1 MRPRKTTKR
10 LPGAFFSAGAEE
22 RPGEPVIYLQ
32 GRTYLEKIGHRQLSA
47 VVPSLEADAG
57 VQAGMRPID
66 VLSQLRQ
73 WIFFDFK
80 AIVTAFSAYAG
91 VDGDMAGDFT

>member
-1 MRPRKTTKR
+1 M
-10 LPGAFFSAGAEE
+10 
-22 RPGEPVIYLQ
+22 

-66 VLSQLRQ
+66 VLSQRR
-73 WIFFDFK
+73 FRSSGSG
-80 AIVTAFSAYAG
+80 FSLISKR
-91 VDGDMAGDFT
+91 

>member
-22 RPGEPVIYLQ
+22 RPREPVIYLQ
-32 GRTYLEKIGHRQLSA
+32 GHTYLEKIGHRQLSA

-66 VLSQLRQ
+66 VLSQRG
-73 WIFFDFK
+73 FAAPAMDFL
-80 AIVTAFSAYAG
+80 
-91 VDGDMAGDFT
+91 

>member
-22 RPGEPVIYLQ
+22 RLGEPVIYLQ
-32 GRTYLEKIGHRQLSA
+32 GHTYLEKIGQLSA

-66 VLSQLRQ
+66 VLSQRR
-73 WIFFDFK
+73 FRSSGNG
-80 AIVTAFSAYAG
+80 FSLISKR
-91 VDGDMAGDFT
+91 

>member
-22 RPGEPVIYLQ
+22 RPREPVIYLQ
-32 GRTYLEKIGHRQLSA
+32 GCTYLEKIGYRQLSA

-66 VLSQLRQ
+66 VLSQRR
-73 WIFFDFK
+73 FRSSGNG
-80 AIVTAFSAYAG
+80 FSLISKR
-91 VDGDMAGDFT
+91 